1 MVLYKCFY
9 CLREIDDSQL
19 KRRVRCP
26 YCGNKILY
34 KPRQM
39 KVVVKAR

>member
-1 MVLYKCFY
+1 MVMYKCIE
-9 CLREIDDSQL
+9 CQNDVKSEDV

-34 KPRQM
+34 KPRTISS
-39 KVVVKAR
+39 VVPAI